1 MGNNVEMWR
10 KQKGLTRKALSE
22 AVGCG
27 ETQIVKLE
35 RGERRL
41 TDDWMK
47 KIASA
52 LDITVAELLDP
63 DTATETSTVKAP
75 ALQEKA
81 TFITLLLLDNWE
93 KENDVELGPRARA
106 ASFAEIYEVAVGR
119 DDDPD
124 AAAKAL
130 QPEFDTALRLAMK
143 LG

>member
-1 MGNNVEMWR
+1 MGNNIEMWR
-10 KQKGLTRKALSE
+10 KQKGLTRKALAE

-41 TDDWMK
+41 TETWMT
-47 KIASA
+47 KISDAME
-52 LDITVAELLDP
+52 ITVAELIDP
-63 DTATETSTVKAP
+63 EANPVASDKPPS
-75 ALQEKA
+75 LQEKA

-93 KENDVELGPRARA
+93 KENGVELGPRARA

-119 DDDPD
+119 EDEPE

-130 QPEFDTALRLAMK
+130 QPVFDTALRLAVK